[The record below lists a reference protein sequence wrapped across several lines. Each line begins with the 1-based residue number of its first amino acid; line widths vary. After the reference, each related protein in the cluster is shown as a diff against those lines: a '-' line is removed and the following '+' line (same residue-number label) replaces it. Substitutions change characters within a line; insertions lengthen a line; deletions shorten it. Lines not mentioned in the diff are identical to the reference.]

1 MQINTDPWS
10 NMAAGS
16 ERLIKN
22 KNDFK
27 IYWGVERN
35 GDFALY
41 FRVETNKKK
50 LFNSINIEKIE
61 IGMFEDNIPGNYI
74 WVIVLKDKVFKDMFK
89 TLCFDL
95 CIVANLASDEKM
107 MLGLIQSRL
116 FKWQK
121 LLEKKSDSFTIIKQM
136 GLYSELNTLL
146 KLISPEKG
154 MEKSINSWIGSEFD
168 KQDFTF
174 EKTVI
179 EVKSHK
185 SSKGFK
191 VMISSKEQLYTPKE
205 NLYLISYALTVN
217 DSGKTVEDLIQEIEF
232 YLKED
237 YKTSIEFKKKI
248 MNYGYFYDSKNN
260 KDFELVKFKIDSI
273 NFYEVKE
280 DFPRIIPKDL
290 LPGVVAINYTI
301 DLSTCSNFEISQSSM
316 KI

>member
-10 NMAAGS
+10 NMTAGS

-22 KNDFK
+22 KNNFK

-41 FRVETNKKK
+41 FRVEKNEKK
-50 LFNSINIEKIE
+50 LFNNINIEKIE
-61 IGMFEDNIPGNYI
+61 IGMFEDNIPENYI

-95 CIVANLASDEKM
+95 CIAANLASDEKT
-107 MLGLIQSRL
+107 MLSLIQSRL

-121 LLEKKSDSFTIIKQM
+121 LLEKRSDSFTLIKQM

-146 KLISPEKG
+146 KLIYPKKG
-154 MEKSINSWIGSEFD
+154 MKKSINSWGGSEFD

-174 EKTVI
+174 ENTVI

-191 VMISSKEQLYTPKE
+191 VMISSKEQLFTPKE

-217 DSGKTVEDLIQEIEF
+217 DSGKTVKDLIQEIEL

-237 YKTSIEFKKKI
+237 YQTSVEFKKKI
-248 MNYGYFYDSKNN
+248 MSYGYFNDSKSN
-260 KDFELVKFKIDSI
+260 KDFDLYKFKVDAI

-290 LPGVVAINYTI
+290 LPGVESVNYTI
-301 DLSTCSNFEISQSSM
+301 DLSSCSNFEINQYGM